1 MYFYCHIWR
10 TVYSCDLLN
19 SSIVQHIYHNGNTLM
34 YININCLISVCLNL
48 ILETC
53 QDIFFFIMHRF
64 RTTCNKSFL
73 SSVLDC
79 MLSDPYTCR
88 PTDWM
93 CHSILSKW
101 TIYSHSPTIS
111 RCWLGKW
118 FWAPLVERWGLSCWN
133 FVKENTTH

>member
-1 MYFYCHIWR
+1 MYFNCHIWR
-10 TVYSCDLLN
+10 TVYSRDLLN
-19 SSIVQHIYHNGNTLM
+19 SSIVQHIYHNGNTL
-34 YININCLISVCLNL
+34 ININCLISVCLNL
-48 ILETC
+48 IIETC
-53 QDIFFFIMHRF
+53 QDIFFLSCIGLEQHAI
-64 RTTCNKSFL
+64 SLLEL
-73 SSVLDC
+73 SSVLDG

-133 FVKENTTH
+133 FVKKNTTH

>member
-34 YININCLISVCLNL
+34 YINYKLLDFSLFKPHYRNMSGY
-48 ILETC
+48 
-53 QDIFFFIMHRF
+53 FFFIMHRF